1 MNQPTKNQAT
11 FTHMK
16 DGKAEDWQ
24 IIASSFGE
32 FAKGLPDRILSH
44 LKMLEGDFGG
54 FPVDR
59 LTHCLQ
65 TATLAHRDGKDDE
78 YVVCALLHDIGDTLG
93 TYNHADVAAVLLEPF
108 VSDANHW
115 MVKHH
120 AIFQGYFFFHYLG
133 MNRDMRDQY
142 RDHPHFERT
151 IEFVH
156 KYDSPA
162 FDPDAETLPL
172 SYFEP
177 MVQRVFAQPVRSL
190 YKDAESVM

>member
-1 MNQPTKNQAT
+1 
-11 FTHMK
+11 
-16 DGKAEDWQ
+16 
-24 IIASSFGE
+24 
-32 FAKGLPDRILSH
+32 
-44 LKMLEGDFGG
+44 
-54 FPVDR
+54 
-59 LTHCLQ
+59 
-65 TATLAHRDGKDDE
+65 
-78 YVVCALLHDIGDTLG
+78 
-93 TYNHADVAAVLLEPF
+93 
-108 VSDANHW
+108 

-133 MNRDMRDQY
+133 MNRDMRDHY

>member
-65 TATLAHRDGKDDE
+65 TATLAHWDGKDDE